1 MFCKSENLDT
11 QDFKFLN
18 ILEDLLKLFVD
29 VEKLVEKAEEKTND
43 STQNKTSVITDE
55 SRLSGYLSGDRL
67 QFEQ

>member
-1 MFCKSENLDT
+1 MFCKSENLDN

-29 VEKLVEKAEEKTND
+29 VEKLVEKAEGKTNH

-55 SRLSGYLSGDRL
+55 SRLSRYLSGDRL